1 MKIKIGIIFGGMS
14 SEHDVSI
21 KSGTSIIENLDH
33 SKYEISKIYIDK
45 DGTWYEL
52 KEMKMDENNRIII
65 DNVFSYL
72 KKLDV
77 VFPILHGKYGEDG
90 SIQGLLELIKVPYV
104 GCNILSSA
112 LALDKVYTKIIL
124 EHANIKQAKYVCVKR
139 YKDKYVYI
147 GENSIETEDTLEN
160 ICLKVQNKITYP
172 MFVKPS
178 TSGSSIGIS
187 KVKNIEELKDAIE
200 YASHFDYKIVI
211 EETIVGKEIEC
222 SVLGNEKVKASS
234 LGEIV
239 PDDEFYSYDA
249 KYQNKNSKLII
260 PARLNEEKVEEV
272 KKIAIQAFKAIGGKG
287 LARID
292 FFVTD
297 KNIYVNE
304 INTLPGFTNIS
315 MYPKLWE
322 YDGLKYSDLLDEVI
336 QLALK

>member
-1 MKIKIGIIFGGMS
+1 MKIKIGVILGGMS

-33 SKYEISKIYIDK
+33 SKYEIYKIYIDK
-45 DGTWYEL
+45 DGLWYEL
-52 KEMKMDENNRIII
+52 KEMKFDDNNKILI

-104 GCNILSSA
+104 GCNVLSSA

-124 EHANIKQAKYVCVKR
+124 EHANIKQAKYVWIKR
-139 YKDKYVYI
+139 YKDNYTYI
-147 GENSIETEDTLEN
+147 DENSIETKDSLEN

-172 MFVKPS
+172 IFVKPS

-200 YASHFDYKIVI
+200 YASHFDNKIVI

-222 SVLGNEKVKASS
+222 SVLGNEQVKASS
-234 LGEIV
+234 LGEII
-239 PDDEFYSYDA
+239 PDDDFYSYDA
-249 KYQNKNSKLII
+249 KYRNENSRLII
-260 PARLNEEKVEEV
+260 PASLNEEKEV

-297 KNIYVNE
+297 KDIYVNE